1 MESLKEPT
9 PKYGVLVTCFSSYG
23 GFSSSPDSSPLCS
36 ASFGVWSFL
45 LEGKSTEDGDALVGE
60 PRGVVKILDDG
71 VTKVREW
78 LLGSGERTS
87 DESKA
92 AEVWGAPEVSWTSD
106 EWWVLENTSDWGMS
120 TSKETLE
127 DFSSSANAP
136 ESVLS
141 RRSLASPLPGRKRA
155 TIFVLLYTWTSLFV
169 ALVSLT
175 CLYLVANMQSYI
187 YPR

>member
-9 PKYGVLVTCFSSYG
+9 PRYGVLVTCFSSYG

-36 ASFGVWSFL
+36 ASFGVLSFL

-92 AEVWGAPEVSWTSD
+92 AEV
-106 EWWVLENTSDWGMS
+106 
-120 TSKETLE
+120 
-127 DFSSSANAP
+127 
-136 ESVLS
+136 
-141 RRSLASPLPGRKRA
+141 
-155 TIFVLLYTWTSLFV
+155 
-169 ALVSLT
+169 
-175 CLYLVANMQSYI
+175 
-187 YPR
+187 

>member
-9 PKYGVLVTCFSSYG
+9 PKYGVLVTYFSSYG
-23 GFSSSPDSSPLCS
+23 GFSSSADSSPLCS

-87 DESKA
+87 DESET

-120 TSKETLE
+120 TSKETFE

-141 RRSLASPLPGRKRA
+141 RGSLASPLPARKRA
-155 TIFVLLYTWTSLFV
+155 TIFVLFYTCTSLFV
-169 ALVSLT
+169 VLVSLT
-175 CLYLVANMQSYI
+175 CLYLVANTQSYI

>member
-9 PKYGVLVTCFSSYG
+9 PKYGVLVTCFSSYR
-23 GFSSSPDSSPLCS
+23 GFSSSADSSPLCS

-87 DESKA
+87 DELET
-92 AEVWGAPEVSWTSD
+92 AEVGGAPEVSRTS
-106 EWWVLENTSDWGMS
+106 EV
-120 TSKETLE
+120 
-127 DFSSSANAP
+127 
-136 ESVLS
+136 
-141 RRSLASPLPGRKRA
+141 
-155 TIFVLLYTWTSLFV
+155 
-169 ALVSLT
+169 
-175 CLYLVANMQSYI
+175 
-187 YPR
+187 